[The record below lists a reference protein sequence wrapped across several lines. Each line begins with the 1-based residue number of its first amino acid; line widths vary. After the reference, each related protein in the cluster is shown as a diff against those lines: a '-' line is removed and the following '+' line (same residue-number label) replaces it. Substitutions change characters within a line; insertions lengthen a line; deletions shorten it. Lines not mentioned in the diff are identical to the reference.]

1 MLWQCPYNR
10 IMLNVNAPDKAHA
23 LGSSELFRQIAPAE
37 LEQLASRWVWKVF
50 PANATLFSAEQV
62 GDGVYVIVRGTVK
75 IHVEQLDGSDVF
87 IEISGAGDVLGEMS
101 VVENAGRSATAR
113 AMEETVC
120 LWLAHA
126 AFQEL
131 LLTTPPV
138 SQNLMRILSA
148 RLRAANERIQAM
160 SRLDVK
166 HRIARQLVVFANR
179 YGARDAHGH
188 IVIQIRLTQAEL
200 ADLVGATRERVNQ
213 VLGELRR
220 EELIEI
226 DAANHITLRAP
237 EMLGEWMPG

>member
-1 MLWQCPYNR
+1 
-10 IMLNVNAPDKAHA
+10 MLNIMAPDKANA
-23 LGSSELFRQIAPAE
+23 LGSSELFRNIAPAE
-37 LEQLASRWVWKVF
+37 LEQFAPRWIWKTF
-50 PANATLFSAEQV
+50 PAGATLFSAQQT

-75 IHVEQLDGSDVF
+75 IHVEQIDGSDVF

-113 AMEETVC
+113 AMEETVS
-120 LWLAHA
+120 LWLARA

-131 LLTTPPV
+131 LLTTPRV
-138 SQNLMRILSA
+138 SQNLMRILST

-166 HRIARQLVVFANR
+166 HRIARQLLVFANR
-179 YGARDAHGH
+179 YGERDAHGRV
-188 IVIQIRLTQAEL
+188 VIQIRLTQGDL

-220 EELIEI
+220 EDLIEI
-226 DAANHITLRAP
+226 DAASHITLCAP
-237 EMLGEWMPG
+237 ELLATWVQG